1 METSEKNLEMYMV
14 HTVIKAFRVLKAMAA
29 SKEPMSIAEIARAA
43 GIFKSVCYRLL
54 VTMMHEGVVA
64 QSSDGSFR
72 LGLGLAQ
79 LGSAALDRNELSAV
93 ASDII
98 EGLMRATGES
108 VYLNVE
114 AGMERVCIAKAD
126 SPHTIRHYIALG
138 VALPLYAGA
147 GGKILLAACTRERF
161 DDFMDNVKPSLPGT
175 GKPINREELWE
186 ELNGIRVNNLAWSF
200 MERTDDAASVGS
212 PVRDSRGGVVASLVI
227 AGPAIRFQA
236 ENRERFGMLVRQAAV
251 ELSRMLGYIPGKTP
265 ETWGQGTLA

>member
-14 HTVIKAFRVLKAMAA
+14 HSVSKAFRVLKAMAA
-29 SKEPMSIAEIARAA
+29 SKEPMSISEIARAA
-43 GIFKSVCYRLL
+43 GIYKSVCYRLL
-54 VTMMHEGVVA
+54 VTMVQEGIVA
-64 QSSDGSFR
+64 QSDNGSFR
-72 LGLGLAQ
+72 LGLGLVQ
-79 LGSAALDRNELSAV
+79 LGSAALDRNDLSAV

-138 VALPLYAGA
+138 VSLPLYAGA
-147 GGKILLAACTRERF
+147 GGKILLAACSRERF
-161 DDFMDNVKPSLPGT
+161 NAFMDDVKPSLPGA

-186 ELNGIRVNNLAWSF
+186 ELNGIRASNLAWSF

-212 PVRDSRGGVVASLVI
+212 PVRDSRGYVVASLVI

-236 ENRERFGMLVRQAAV
+236 ENRGRFEVLVRQAAV
-251 ELSRMLGYIPGKTP
+251 ELSRMLGFIPGKTP
-265 ETWGQGTLA
+265 ETWEQGSLA